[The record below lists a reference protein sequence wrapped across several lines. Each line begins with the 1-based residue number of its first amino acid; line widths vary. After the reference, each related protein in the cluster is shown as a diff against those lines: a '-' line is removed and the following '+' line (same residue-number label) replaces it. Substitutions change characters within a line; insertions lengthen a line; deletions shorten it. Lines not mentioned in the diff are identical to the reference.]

1 MTGTQNNKPDT
12 TVVTEAKSENNNKN
26 KKRSKT
32 LLWVSFALGI
42 IALAWLGYYV
52 FYLRFH
58 EYTDDA
64 YANGSLINLQSAIP
78 GSVVAFYADDTDF
91 VKEGQLLVLLD
102 ATDYQLAYGRELAAL
117 ASTVLQ
123 VRQLYDSV
131 DVNRAN
137 TESKRVTASRAL
149 YDFQNRQ
156 NLVNS
161 QAVSKE
167 DFTHSKDDLSIAQ
180 HDLELAESQLK
191 VALAAAGNTS
201 IEQHPLIEQQK
212 ERVRQAY
219 YDLAHCAIYAPATGY
234 VAKRAVNV
242 GMRVT
247 NTTNLMAIIPTDY
260 MWVDANFKETQL
272 TYMRIGQPAT
282 VWFDLYGSK
291 VPFKGK
297 VLGIASGSGSV
308 FSIIPPQNATGNWI
322 KIVQRLP
329 VRVSLDAEL
338 LKKYPSRLGISAEV
352 DINITQQDL
361 PMLATEPSTKPVG
374 KTRVFDIDM
383 AKVNAE
389 IERVIKENLQPS
401 KP

>member
-1 MTGTQNNKPDT
+1 MTGTQNNKPDI

-32 LLWVSFALGI
+32 LLWVSFALVI

-78 GSVVAFYADDTDF
+78 GSVVAFYADDTDL

-102 ATDYQLAYGRELAAL
+102 ATDYHIAYDRELAAL

-123 VRQLYDSV
+123 VRQLYDTV
-131 DVNRAN
+131 TVNQAN
-137 TESKRVTASRAL
+137 TESKRVAAARAF

-156 NLVNS
+156 NLVNT
-161 QAVSKE
+161 QAVSNE
-167 DFTHSKDDLSIAQ
+167 DFIHSKDELSIAQ

-219 YDLAHCAIYAPATGY
+219 YDLVHCAIYAPATGY

-291 VPFKGK
+291 VAFKGN
-297 VLGIASGSGSV
+297 VLGIASGTGSV

-329 VRVSLDAEL
+329 VRISLDPDL
-338 LKKYPSRLGISAEV
+338 LQKYPCRLGLSAEV
-352 DINITQQDL
+352 DVNITQQDL
-361 PMLATEPSTKPVG
+361 PMLATKPTKKPVA
-374 KTRVFDIDM
+374 TTNVFNIDM

-389 IERVIKENLQPS
+389 IERVIKENLNRS
-401 KP
+401 KS